1 MMLQDPEN
9 PAWGEDKNGVKVA
22 AGVGRFAKL

>member
-22 AGVGRFAKL
+22 AGVEA